1 LVSDSSRERD
11 RRQEEMAKKREE
23 EVKMGV
29 MM

>member
-1 LVSDSSRERD
+1 LRFVERD